1 MRLIY
6 GTLLAVTISV
16 HAASPVMAQ
25 TGFFGACGPGPFSG
39 AYVGAQTG
47 YVNGQSD
54 QTARPNFSDA
64 ALADIS
70 DFFGGNVPADIRAAL
85 RDSDRYS
92 TDDDGWSGGL
102 HAGYSWQCGAFV
114 FGGESDFSWTD
125 LEPTVRLPA
134 GQSFKTTYD
143 NFGTVRG
150 NLGLAFGNFMVYGT
164 GGFAYSRIKRE
175 FNAGQFGQFSERNWE
190 TGWTAGGGIKW
201 AFANRWVLKAEALY
215 IDLDDRNTGY
225 RFDTGAGAIGV
236 ANCAK
241 ECGSKVS
248 WDDELVVGRVG
259 LSIPL
264 YSPPAPVIVPLK

>member
-1 MRLIY
+1 MRIIFSA
-6 GTLLAVTISV
+6 LLVGAFALQMPSAAV
-16 HAASPVMAQ
+16 AQ
-25 TGFFGACGPGPFSG
+25 TGFFGPCTTGPFSG
-39 AYVGAQTG
+39 PYVGAQTG
-47 YVNGQSD
+47 YVNGKSK
-54 QTARPNFSDA
+54 TVARPNFSNA
-64 ALADIS
+64 ALDEIR
-70 DFFGGNVPADIRAAL
+70 DFFGGNIPPDIQAAL
-85 RDSDRYS
+85 NSRDRYS

-102 HAGYSWQCGAFV
+102 HAGYSWQCGVWV

-215 IDLDDRNTGY
+215 IDLDDQNTGY
-225 RFDTGAGAIGV
+225 RFNTGAGAIGV

-241 ECGSKVS
+241 ECGTKVS

-264 YSPPAPVIVPLK
+264 YSPPAPIVPLK